1 MKDNI
6 IELNRLPPTPQG
18 ILSRLQRSED
28 EIEDL
33 VCVIAWKSG
42 LTDIAHSEVKLGEL
56 LIASRILENYVDSE
70 VMRGTGN
77 D

>member
-6 IELNRLPPTPQG
+6 IELNRLPTTPQG
-18 ILSRLQRSED
+18 ILCRLQRHED

-42 LTDIAHSEVKLGEL
+42 VTDIAHSEVKLGEL

>member
-6 IELNRLPPTPQG
+6 VELNRLPLTPQG

-33 VCVIAWKSG
+33 VCVIGWKSG